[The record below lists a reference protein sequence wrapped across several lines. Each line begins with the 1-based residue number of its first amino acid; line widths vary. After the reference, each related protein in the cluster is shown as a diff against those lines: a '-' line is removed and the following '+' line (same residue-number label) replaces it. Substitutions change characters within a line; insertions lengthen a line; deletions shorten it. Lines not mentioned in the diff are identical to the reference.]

1 MDQKEGEFPDAA
13 SDLVSTENA
22 ETHEETD
29 TLNSNSVTWLTLL
42 KHQKGAWVLR
52 LTAGSRLQI
61 TAAVLGLVLGAGL
74 SVMIFVLTP
83 EQSTAGKLF
92 DLRSMNGALPLVMM
106 VMFFWGLLI
115 CFLRTIRFWAL
126 RKFSN
131 ATVIAESSRMIASV
145 PIDTMLFLINEFPN
159 ADGLPLLRR
168 LRIVLLQ
175 WQAKPSLQDAVLL
188 LNQQALADTEE
199 IHHSFGVAKT
209 FVWALPVLGLIG
221 TVIGIALAVGDFG
234 QLIGGNVDD
243 ISIIKTSLVHV
254 TSGLSFAF
262 TTTLLGLLAALLL
275 VLPSSALQAQEEK
288 YVTNL
293 DAIVVD
299 QLLPQLQIKY
309 PEHTQ
314 RGGGPNPDQWR
325 EVLSDVAR
333 SAVQSAG
340 TAASKVIQVAE
351 ERFTAYHQQVV
362 SESHQAA
369 QLLSTATATM
379 GSELTKATD
388 EFLTRVSKLQD
399 IQTEQL
405 STVRKDVANSL
416 SSSMEIARLLGEA
429 AKEHDRS
436 NAETLS
442 LLEQL
447 KSSFE
452 SLLSSTTLLSRSM
465 EELNDGDRTRVIVT
479 YTDTIAKIGNQS
491 ETLRLAMEDM
501 AGISRQVVSYQE
513 SLEANLRRME
523 DMALPAALSNL
534 GEMLH
539 TVSVVLKN
547 FQEPIVFQ
555 AVRASS
561 LTPQETISSDRSNR
575 RSDASGEATK
585 D

>member
-1 MDQKEGEFPDAA
+1 MDQKEGEFPDVANNHGSA
-13 SDLVSTENA
+13 EN
-22 ETHEETD
+22 TETD
-29 TLNSNSVTWLTLL
+29 KATKKLDSNSVTWLSLL
-42 KHQKGAWVLR
+42 KRQRGALALR
-52 LTAGSRLQI
+52 LTTGSRLQVS
-61 TAAVLGLVLGAGL
+61 AAFLGLILGAGL

-83 EQSTAGKLF
+83 EQSTAGRLF
-92 DLRSMNGALPLVMM
+92 DLRSVNGALPLVMM
-106 VMFFWGLLI
+106 VMFFWGLLV
-115 CFLRTIRFWAL
+115 CCLRAVRFWAL
-126 RKFSN
+126 RRFSS
-131 ATVIAESSRMIASV
+131 ATVIAESSDMLASV
-145 PIDTMLFLINEFPN
+145 PIDTMLSTIDEFPN

-221 TVIGIALAVGDFG
+221 TVVGIALAVEDFG

-275 VLPSSALQAQEEK
+275 VLPSSALQAQEEQ

-299 QLLPQLQIKY
+299 QFLPQLQGRY
-309 PEHTQ
+309 PEHAQ
-314 RGGGPNPDQWR
+314 QGGVPNPDQWR

-340 TAASKVIQVAE
+340 TAAGKVIQVAE
-351 ERFTAYHQQVV
+351 ERFTAYHHEVI

-369 QLLSTATATM
+369 QLLASATATM

-388 EFLTRVSKLQD
+388 EFLSRFAKFHELL
-399 IQTEQL
+399 TEQL
-405 STVRKDVANSL
+405 STTRKDVASSQ

-465 EELNDGDRTRVIVT
+465 EELNNGDRTRVIVT
-479 YTDTIAKIGNQS
+479 YTDTIAKMGNQS
-491 ETLRLAMEDM
+491 ETLRMAMEDM
-501 AGISRQVVSYQE
+501 ASVSRQVVSYQE

-534 GEMLH
+534 GEMLR
-539 TVSVVLKN
+539 TVSTVLKN

-561 LTPQETISSDRSNR
+561 LTQQGDISSDRSNS
-575 RSDASGEATK
+575 RSDTSGGATK
-585 D
+585 E